1 MKVHR
6 NISTSVLGCCAK
18 MRMRLRFAKGNF
30 GIKID
35 FAFDAVVH
43 DKFSCRLLQ
52 CSSDTYGIE
61 AHLKSENT
69 AILVQNT
76 AMKCTLHESFGLH
89 RVLRS
94 TSKYFVL
101 RVVCTLCTQSTSKYF
116 CAQSLCTQSTSK
128 YFCAQST
135 SKYVAKLQIATSS
148 ELYSL
153 FMCTETSDQDNS
165 RVGSPLES
173 H

>member
-1 MKVHR
+1 
-6 NISTSVLGCCAK
+6 

-101 RVVCTLCTQSTSKYF
+101 RVFRNTLFTQSTSKNFCAQSLSTQSTSKYF
-116 CAQSLCTQSTSK
+116 CT
-128 YFCAQST
+128 QST

-148 ELYSL
+148 EQ
-153 FMCTETSDQDNS
+153 FIHVPRNF
-165 RVGSPLES
+165 
-173 H
+173 